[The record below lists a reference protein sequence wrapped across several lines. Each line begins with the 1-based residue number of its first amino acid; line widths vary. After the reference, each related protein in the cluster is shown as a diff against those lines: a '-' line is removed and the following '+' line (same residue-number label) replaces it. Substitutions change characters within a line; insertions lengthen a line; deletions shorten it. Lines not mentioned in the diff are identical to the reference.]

1 LGSRKF
7 HFYLARSV
15 ANVKE
20 LRHLEAGFTSPGIS
34 MYFKIITMPQRN
46 EGHFISVR
54 LNCVLGLPGMG
65 PYRRSASPFGGAGH
79 ARDCIAVFFM

>member
-1 LGSRKF
+1 
-7 HFYLARSV
+7 
-15 ANVKE
+15 
-20 LRHLEAGFTSPGIS
+20 

-54 LNCVLGLPGMG
+54 LNYVLGLPGMG
-65 PYRRSASPFGGAGH
+65 PYRRSASSFGGAGH